1 MLALAQTVVSIQP
14 GDVYFHVVS
23 GCVHLLNLY
32 WRCKIQI
39 GSVWLIPKA
48 ISISGH
54 AIAVARSHKIAQV
67 ISWLVYWLVGSL
79 QVFSK
84 LPRGFLSFF
93 GERFSRSDPP
103 NWHSNVF
110 IRPAHARLFVWRF
123 VCHVKG
129 FPDFF
134 ITLYGILNA
143 THWEIGYFD
152 FIWPL
157 FGPFRPP
164 CWPSNVFIRLGNF
177 NGTCFQISQ
186 SC

>member
-67 ISWLVYWLVGSL
+67 ISWLVYWLVGSV

-134 ITLYGILNA
+134 YYIIWDPQCYTLGDRIFRLHL
-143 THWEIGYFD
+143 T

-157 FGPFRPP
+157 SSSLLTFK
-164 CWPSNVFIRLGNF
+164 
-177 NGTCFQISQ
+177 CFL
-186 SC
+186 